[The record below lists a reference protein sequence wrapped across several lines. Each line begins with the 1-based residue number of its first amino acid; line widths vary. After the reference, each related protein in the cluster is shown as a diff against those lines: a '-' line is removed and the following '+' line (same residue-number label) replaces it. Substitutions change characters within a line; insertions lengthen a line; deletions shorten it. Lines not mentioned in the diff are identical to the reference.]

1 MKFRAIQGEI
11 LSQESEA
18 IVLYIGEDDILSHE
32 FIYEAN
38 NNLENCLSDMASQ
51 GQLTGKKGELT
62 LIHTLGHINPKR
74 LLIVGLGK
82 ESDLSLDVIRN
93 ASAQFENL
101 RDAFDTFLRL
111 LVHSLKSFLLRTNR
125 FSYFFIKP

>member
-74 LLIVGLGK
+74 LLIV
-82 ESDLSLDVIRN
+82 
-93 ASAQFENL
+93 
-101 RDAFDTFLRL
+101 
-111 LVHSLKSFLLRTNR
+111 
-125 FSYFFIKP
+125 